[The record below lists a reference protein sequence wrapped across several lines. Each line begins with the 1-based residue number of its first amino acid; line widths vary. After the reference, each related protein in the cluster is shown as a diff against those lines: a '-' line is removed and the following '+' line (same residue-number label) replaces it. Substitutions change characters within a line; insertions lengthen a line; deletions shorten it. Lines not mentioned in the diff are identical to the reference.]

1 MIDRVY
7 KIARQAEWDK
17 AEKTGIFTG
26 SADDSRDGF
35 IHLSSAGQL
44 RTTFDKYFSGED
56 NLLLVTLQARRLG
69 PALRWELSRGGQEF
83 PHLYAA
89 LPLTSVHCVEAI
101 RRGPD
106 GRPIFP
112 PEIP

>member
-7 KIARQAEWDK
+7 KIARRAEWD
-17 AEKTGIFTG
+17 EVDKTGVFTG
-26 SADDSRDGF
+26 SADDRRDGF
-35 IHLSSAGQL
+35 IHLSSASQV
-44 RTTFDKYFSGED
+44 RTTFDRYFSEEY
-56 NLLLVTLQARRLG
+56 NLLLVTLQPECLG
-69 PALRWELSRGGQEF
+69 PALRWEASRGGEQF

-89 LPLTSVHCVEAI
+89 LPLASVHCVDAI